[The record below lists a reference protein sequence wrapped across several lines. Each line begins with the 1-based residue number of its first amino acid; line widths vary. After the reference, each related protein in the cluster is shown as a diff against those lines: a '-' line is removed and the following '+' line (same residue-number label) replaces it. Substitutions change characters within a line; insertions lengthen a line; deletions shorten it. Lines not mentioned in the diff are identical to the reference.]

1 MDVQVKATTSS
12 HDLSIIPVT
21 VTIFERAIGEAVAA
35 LVHALARLE
44 MVGQMASD
52 TRSLGYRQWVLDVVK
67 GWLYVLSIF

>member
-1 MDVQVKATTSS
+1 MFATSS

-21 VTIFERAIGEAVAA
+21 VTVTIFKRAIGEAVAA

-67 GWLYVLSIF
+67 GWLYVLCIF